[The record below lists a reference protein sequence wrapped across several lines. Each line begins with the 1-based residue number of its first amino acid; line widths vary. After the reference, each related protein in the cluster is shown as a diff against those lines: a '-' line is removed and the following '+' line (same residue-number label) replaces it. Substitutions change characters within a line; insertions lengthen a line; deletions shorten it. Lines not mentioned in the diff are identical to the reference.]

1 MKNWYRSWVRSV
13 EINQVMWLI
22 KSMSYVFC
30 YKKNETIYIVDL
42 KYDLWLFEKN
52 YGKHSWQD
60 FKLSRAVI
68 V

>member
-1 MKNWYRSWVRSV
+1 
-13 EINQVMWLI
+13 
-22 KSMSYVFC
+22 MSYVFC